1 MSFTKFRWLP
11 WLSAATLLAGVLAA
25 APPVSANSAAG
36 GVPLLSVPKMTEQT
50 AQLCLDPVAGT
61 VTAFGATTNAKCYG
75 GFAKVR
81 IWQLSPRYNGTVL
94 VAVSA
99 ARMTPHHPPTV
110 PYWYQLFNH
119 QAWPAARIAMENGSN
134 AVVLSTGNAGLRAA
148 PGAVGAGYT
157 VATGSTVAVTAAGTT
172 ITAAGATTQHLS
184 ITAPTAGVTFRGQ
197 LAMWTIPAEP
207 HAQGRHGSGMAQVW
221 RVFVW
226 HVPASGGTL
235 HWSFDGAPGQA
246 ITVGPAT
253 PLPRNWRVT
262 ASGGITA
269 NPTIGASYSYGLPAA
284 QAAAALKQAETQGAE
299 RGALT
304 ITASGGA
311 HVAPTGTDPLTLAGT
326 IATFRDPAPGQG
338 VTVTDQLHGQA
349 TMPAGA
355 SHWAPPPWPADAQEG
370 SFSPVGGM
378 RATLTQNV
386 VITHQHQA
394 IRRQVTITPRGT
406 QMVITALTLS
416 AGAKRPVGQWVPL
429 RVSVTRNGQPV
440 SGTVHLTGRGPRGTR
455 LRSATVR
462 LQRGTGTDAV
472 TAAAAGTVSLTAAYG
487 AMKAGAQAQ
496 LLPLFPWWI
505 LLLLIAAL
513 ALAAGYWRIR
523 ARRSRSTSPPA
534 TDEPPTAEPAPDPD
548 PPTEGT
554 GNA

>member
-1 MSFTKFRWLP
+1 MKSVKRHRWGP
-11 WLSAATLLAGVLAA
+11 WLAAGVLLAGVLAA
-25 APPVSANSAAG
+25 APPVEASNAAG
-36 GVPLLSVPKMTEQT
+36 GVPPLSVPKMTEQT
-50 AQLCLDPVAGT
+50 AQLCLDPATGAI
-61 VTAFGATTNAKCYG
+61 TAFGMTTTHLCYG

-81 IWQLSPRYNGTVL
+81 VWGLAPRYNGTVL

-99 ARMTPHHPPTV
+99 ARLTPHNPTGS
-110 PYWYQLFNH
+110 WYQMFNR
-119 QAWPAARIAMENGSN
+119 QAWPAALPAMENGSD

-148 PGAVGAGYT
+148 TGTVGAGYT
-157 VATGSTVAVTAAGTT
+157 VATDDTANATGTT
-172 ITAAGATTQHLS
+172 ITAAAATTQHLS

-197 LAMWTIPAEP
+197 LVEWTIPTEP
-207 HAQGRHGSGMAQVW
+207 HPQGRHGSGMAQVW

-226 HVPASGGTL
+226 HVPAAGGVL
-235 HWSFDGAPGQA
+235 RWSFDGAPGQA
-246 ITVGPAT
+246 ITGGRVT

-299 RGALT
+299 RGSLT

-326 IATFRDPAPGQG
+326 IATFHDPAPGQG
-338 VTVTDQLHGQA
+338 VTVTDQMHGQA

-394 IRRQVTITPRGT
+394 IRRQVTITPSGT
-406 QMVITALTLS
+406 QIVVTALTVT
-416 AGAKRPVGQWVPL
+416 AGAKRPVGQWVPV

-472 TAAAAGTVSLTAAYG
+472 TAAAAGTVTLTAAYG
-487 AMKAGAQAQ
+487 ALQAGAQAR

-505 LLLLIAAL
+505 LLLLLAAL
-513 ALAAGYWRIR
+513 ALAAGYWRLR
-523 ARRSRSTSPPA
+523 ARRGRSGATTTDDGPTTEPAQDQDPPA
-534 TDEPPTAEPAPDPD
+534 
-548 PPTEGT
+548 EGT
-554 GNA
+554 GEE